1 MITKI
6 KIQGY
11 RIYGDFTL
19 LPNRDLNILVGGNDA
34 GKSTLM
40 EAIGLALNGRI
51 GGRSAQ
57 EELNPYWFNK
67 ELVNQFLEDC
77 AWDEKSA
84 LPEILIE
91 LFLENRPELQFLCG
105 AINSDRKTNACPGI
119 SFKVIP
125 NPEYDEEL
133 TQWRINPSA
142 LIPVEYYKIEW
153 RTFGD
158 EVLTRRPRQ
167 LAVATIDSRTVRST
181 SGVDYHLRQILSDHL
196 EPSEKAKI
204 SQHSLLQLQA

>member
-133 TQWRINPSA
+133 TQWRINPSS

-167 LAVATIDSRTVRST
+167 LAVATIDSRNR
-181 SGVDYHLRQILSDHL
+181 LR
-196 EPSEKAKI
+196 PSA
-204 SQHSLLQLQA
+204 